1 MSRNGVWRF
10 DPQAGSLEILFRRI
24 GENEM
29 TAIGMCRTPITA
41 EAHPGL
47 DSEADRLVNLLLP
60 HAPQESKP
68 IPIHGYYFHI
78 LANSGGFAAIA
89 YPASYR
95 SSRRPESLMG
105 RRHREAA
112 PACTSERQERINCG
126 KRTQVKHRSS
136 I

>member
-1 MSRNGVWRF
+1 MLYIGAENWPFPVPLVSRNGVWRF

-68 IPIHGYYFHI
+68 IPIHGYYFPHPCQ
-78 LANSGGFAAIA
+78 LG
-89 YPASYR
+89 R
-95 SSRRPESLMG
+95 VCCHRLSRLIPLVPSTRVIDG
-105 RRHREAA
+105 A
-112 PACTSERQERINCG
+112 
-126 KRTQVKHRSS
+126 
-136 I
+136 